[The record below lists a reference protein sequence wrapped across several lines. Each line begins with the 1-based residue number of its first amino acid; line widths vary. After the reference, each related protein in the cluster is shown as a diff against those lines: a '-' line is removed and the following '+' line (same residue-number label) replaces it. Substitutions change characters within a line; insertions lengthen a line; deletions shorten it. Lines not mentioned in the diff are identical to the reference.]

1 MDRDLKKKRAKNKMF
16 EDDKDRIEA
25 AATNFVKELRAGT
38 MLLRLV
44 QEDLGPT
51 LATANS
57 VMATNKTERGG
68 FGETNTRLKKWQ
80 LVAQYY
86 EANYDVY
93 KKHLDIFCRNPLNK
107 LLKNNKLVNGFRRQL
122 KAMIDFGEAL
132 HDHLE
137 HFGRD
142 RSHLVNAAKLLGYI
156 TNVHNA
162 HQDYL
167 SKSTERIDT
176 DNADAVQK
184 KKDSI
189 KAAKLKLSR
198 LQESKI
204 MGG

>member
-1 MDRDLKKKRAKNKMF
+1 
-16 EDDKDRIEA
+16 
-25 AATNFVKELRAGT
+25 
-38 MLLRLV
+38 
-44 QEDLGPT
+44 
-51 LATANS
+51 
-57 VMATNKTERGG
+57 
-68 FGETNTRLKKWQ
+68 

-93 KKHLDIFCRNPLNK
+93 KKHLDILCKNPLNK

-142 RSHLVNAAKLLGYI
+142 RSHLVNAAELLGYI

-167 SKSTERIDT
+167 SKLTERIDT
-176 DNADAVQK
+176 DNVDAVQK
-184 KKDSI
+184 KEDSI
-189 KAAKLKLSR
+189 KAAKLKLTKLQKSPFNYGRLTVKSPKVGPARSR
-198 LQESKI
+198 GRKSTITPSKKKPKTDPKPKTKGTSGKI
-204 MGG
+204 TSEDNLPGYARIRF